1 MGNLSDPIL
10 QYKQNTRK
18 KISMIVIC
26 VVLCAVVI
34 VCDII
39 IGSYN
44 VTGKELLYTLTHP
57 ADDSVMAYIIVWSL
71 RLPPALTG
79 ILAGF
84 ALALAGATMQTI
96 LNNPL
101 ATPYT
106 LGVSS
111 GAGVGAY
118 FAIVIGVSSLS
129 VLGRYMMPVF
139 AFVFALIACL
149 SIYSIAKIKNFTSS
163 VMVLAGIGMNFLFS
177 AAQTLMQYAASAE
190 ELQTARFWLFGSLN
204 RTKWTDLAILL
215 PIVVV
220 CFIYIYLNSWNLTA
234 MQLGDAKARS
244 LGISVEKLRMRMFI
258 AISLLTATTV
268 AFVGTIGFIG
278 LVGPHIA
285 RMLVGEDQRFFLPMS
300 CVSGS
305 LILSAAGLVART
317 IVPGRIL
324 PVGVL
329 TSLLGVPFFF
339 LLILRKKR
347 SMQDA

>member
-1 MGNLSDPIL
+1 MKETGDPIH
-10 QYKQNTRK
+10 QYKKNTRR
-18 KISMIVIC
+18 KIWFIGLCAALC
-26 VVLCAVVI
+26 VAVVI
-34 VCDII
+34 CDIF
-39 IGSYN
+39 IGTFSL
-44 VTGKELLYTLTHP
+44 TAQEMFYTLTHP
-57 ADDSVMAYIIVWSL
+57 ADRENMAYIIVWTI
-71 RLPPALTG
+71 RLPPAVTG

-111 GAGVGAY
+111 GAGLGAY
-118 FAIVIGVSSLS
+118 LAIVIGLGAAP
-129 VLGRYMMPVF
+129 VLGRYLIPVF
-139 AFVFALIACL
+139 AFVFAIIACIT
-149 SIYSIAKIKNFTSS
+149 IYSIARIKNFTSS

-177 AAQTLMQYAASAE
+177 AAQTLLQYAASAE
-190 ELQTARFWLFGSLN
+190 ELQTAMFWLFGSLN
-204 RTKWTDLAILL
+204 RTKWQDFTVLL
-215 PIVVV
+215 PVIVV
-220 CFIYIYLNSWNLTA
+220 CFIYIYKNSWRLTA
-234 MQLGDAKARS
+234 MQLGDAKAKS
-244 LGISVEKLRMRMFI
+244 LGINVEKIRMRMFI

-285 RMLVGEDQRFFLPMS
+285 RMLVGEDQRFFIPMS
-300 CVSGS
+300 CVSGA
-305 LILSAAGLVART
+305 LILSAAGLAART
-317 IVPGRIL
+317 IVPGTIL

-347 SMQDA
+347 GVQDA

>member
-1 MGNLSDPIL
+1 MRETSDPIR
-10 QYKQNTRK
+10 QYKKNTHRK
-18 KISMIVIC
+18 ILMILIC
-26 VVLCAVVI
+26 ILLCVAVVI
-34 VCDII
+34 GNILV
-39 IGSYN
+39 GTFNLTY
-44 VTGKELLYTLTHP
+44 KELFYTLMHP
-57 ADDSVMAYIIVWSL
+57 SDDSVMAYIIVWTI
-71 RLPPALTG
+71 RLPPSVTG

-111 GAGVGAY
+111 GAGLGAY
-118 FAIVIGVSSLS
+118 LAIVIGLGAAP
-129 VLGRYMMPVF
+129 VLGRYLIPVF
-139 AFVFALIACL
+139 AFVFSIFACFT
-149 SIYSIAKIKNFTSS
+149 IYSIAKIKNFTST

-177 AAQTLMQYAASAE
+177 AAQTLLQYAASAE
-190 ELQTARFWLFGSLN
+190 ELQTAMFWLFGSLN
-204 RTKWTDLAILL
+204 RTKWGDLAVLL
-215 PIVVV
+215 PVVV
-220 CFIYIYLNSWNLTA
+220 ICFIYIYKNSWRLTA

-244 LGISVEKLRMRMFI
+244 LGIDVEKIRMRMFI
-258 AISLLTATTV
+258 VISLLTATTV

-285 RMLVGEDQRFFLPMS
+285 RMLVGEDQRFFIPMS
-300 CVSGS
+300 CVCGS
-305 LILSAAGLVART
+305 LILSAAGLAART
-317 IVPGRIL
+317 IVPGTIL

-347 SMQDA
+347 RV